1 MLGHSLFIS
10 QKVHFEMTIYL
21 FYDILQVQKLIKSI
35 ETKNP
40 HSCRCGGSAFYKT
53 VNTVTSLGQFMRT
66 GNQCPDPRLT

>member
-1 MLGHSLFIS
+1 MSYLH
-10 QKVHFEMTIYL
+10 QNVHFEMTIY
-21 FYDILQVQKLIKSI
+21 FFDILQIQKLIKSI

-53 VNTVTSLGQFMRT
+53 VNTVTSLAQFNRT